1 MAKSKIFIKA
11 KSHLHFKFGTPAKGV
26 TLKKVS
32 MKAGE
37 ILEVDPDDIK
47 NLSKYDFDIVT
58 SKETEKKA

>member
-1 MAKSKIFIKA
+1 
-11 KSHLHFKFGTPAKGV
+11 
-26 TLKKVS
+26 